1 MNSTVWTIG
10 HSTRP
15 LKTFLSLLEH
25 HRIEAVADVRRF
37 PASRR
42 QPQYAQGRLGS
53 ALTEDSI
60 AYHWIAALG
69 GRRRPRPDS
78 PNIAWRNL
86 QFRGYADYI
95 ASKEFEAGLHELL
108 EAAGQ
113 LRTTMMC
120 AEAVWWRCHR
130 ALIAGVLCVRGVEV
144 VHIIDETRTM
154 THPYTSPARIFEGR
168 LTYVPTEGC
177 PLAQDSS
184 VAFTRRARSMWC
196 IFRYPTR
203 TLTALLFPVP
213 CPTRTINRE
222 K

>member
-15 LKTFLSLLEH
+15 LNTFLALLEH
-25 HRIEAVADVRRF
+25 YRIEAVADVRRF
-37 PASRR
+37 PGSRR
-42 QPQYAQGRLGS
+42 QPLYAQVPLGS
-53 ALTEDSI
+53 ALTEDDI
-60 AYHWIAALG
+60 TYQWIVALG

-78 PNIAWRNL
+78 PNTAWRNL

-95 ASKEFEAGLHELL
+95 ASEEFEQGLHELL
-108 EAAGQ
+108 DVAGR

-130 ALIAGVLCVRGVEV
+130 ALIADVLCVRGIKV
-144 VHIIDETRTM
+144 VHIIEETRTM

-177 PLAQDSS
+177 PLAQEREL
-184 VAFTRRARSMWC
+184 ATKQRHQRLE
-196 IFRYPTR
+196 R
-203 TLTALLFPVP
+203 TLV
-213 CPTRTINRE
+213 
-222 K
+222 